1 MKRIYLDYAATT
13 PVDPRVHE
21 AMEPALGPLFGN
33 PSSIHGFGQEA
44 LAAVEN
50 ARETVALLLNAS
62 PEEVIFTSGGTES
75 DNSAIWSACSKG
87 GHIVTSAVEHHA
99 VLHACQFMQIEG
111 LSLTVVPV
119 DKDGIVDPDDVERA
133 LTPKTVLVSVMHANN
148 EIGTIQPIA
157 EIRKRVRD
165 KEIPFHTDAVQTF
178 GHMPVDVKA
187 LHVDFLSLSA
197 HKLCG
202 PKGSGALYIRKGMH
216 FIPLI
221 HGGGQERNRRSSTH
235 NVPGIVGLGKA
246 VELARA
252 EMVAEQKRI
261 RTLRDRLYERIRKD
275 LDGIRL
281 NGHPTERLANN
292 LNVSVRGVEG
302 ESLIMRLDM
311 EGVAVSSGSA
321 CSSGSDEPSHVLLAI
336 GLSKAE
342 AQGSVRITLG
352 RFTTEEEIDAAADRF
367 VRTVR
372 DLRALSS

>member
-50 ARETVALLLNAS
+50 ARETVSLLLNAS

-275 LDGIRL
+275 L
-281 NGHPTERLANN
+281 
-292 LNVSVRGVEG
+292 
-302 ESLIMRLDM
+302 
-311 EGVAVSSGSA
+311 
-321 CSSGSDEPSHVLLAI
+321 
-336 GLSKAE
+336 
-342 AQGSVRITLG
+342 
-352 RFTTEEEIDAAADRF
+352 
-367 VRTVR
+367 
-372 DLRALSS
+372 